1 MNQNTLNSLAA
12 KLDSQYQRILEA
24 DDENMRVQIVQK
36 IYDEELSLADQH
48 TANNLSLIKDQF
60 LEINDTATAV
70 QYLIQWAN
78 AKELAHEN
86 SKRRE
91 NEDQFDQKYGTLTST
106 IFEQYELPED
116 INLERFVNAYRYSP
130 SPVNIVREAMHLLK
144 EHRIDYNKY
153 TFVDIGSGLG
163 RNLLIASE
171 YPFQKIT
178 GIEISSYLTEIA
190 KGNLDK
196 YNSPTQKCKD
206 IRLECTDILAYS
218 FPKENMILYFWE
230 PFTADVSGP
239 FMQSLSQFIRETG
252 LTIHLIFLGAVF
264 PAIET
269 SDLFKI
275 TEAKKIADSV
285 GVDWALSLYS
295 TNHNSL

>member
-12 KLDSQYQRILEA
+12 KLDSQYQQILETE
-24 DDENMRVQIVQK
+24 DENLRIQIVQK

-60 LEINDTATAV
+60 MEINDTATAI

-91 NEDQFDQKYGTLTST
+91 NEDQFDQQYGTLTST
-106 IFEQYELPED
+106 IIEQYELPEN
-116 INLERFVNAYRYSP
+116 INLDRFVNAYRYSP
-130 SPVNIVREAMHLLK
+130 SPVNIVKAAMQLLK
-144 EHRIDYNKY
+144 EHNIDYNKY
-153 TFVDIGSGLG
+153 SFFDIGSGLG

-171 YPFQKIT
+171 YPFQTIT

-190 KGNLDK
+190 KDNLDK
-196 YNSPTQKCKD
+196 YHSTTQKCKD

-218 FPKENMILYFWE
+218 FPKENMILYLWE
-230 PFTADVSGP
+230 PFTTDVSDP
-239 FMQSLSQFIRETG
+239 FIENLSRFIRETG
-252 LTIHLIFLGAVF
+252 ITVHLIFLGAVF
-264 PAIET
+264 PAVET

-275 TEAKKIADSV
+275 TEAKKTADSV
-285 GVDWALSLYS
+285 GIEWPVTLYS
-295 TNHNSL
+295 TNHNTL

>member
-1 MNQNTLNSLAA
+1 MNHNTLNSLAA
-12 KLDSQYQRILEA
+12 KLDSQYQRILET
-24 DDENMRVQIVQK
+24 DDENLRVQIVQK
-36 IYDEELSLADQH
+36 IYDDELSLADRH
-48 TANNLSLIKDQF
+48 TANNLNLIKDQF

-91 NEDQFDQKYGTLTST
+91 NEDQFDQQYGTLTST
-106 IFEQYELPED
+106 IIEQYELPED
-116 INLERFVNAYRYSP
+116 VNLDRFVNAYRYSP
-130 SPVNIVREAMHLLK
+130 SPVNVVREAMHLLR
-144 EHRIDYNKY
+144 EHHIDYSKY
-153 TFVDIGSGLG
+153 SFIDIGSGLG

-190 KGNLDK
+190 KSNLDK
-196 YNSPTQKCKD
+196 YLSPTQKCKD

-218 FPKENMILYFWE
+218 FPKEDMILYFWE

-239 FMQSLSQFIRETG
+239 FIENLSQFIRETG
-252 LTIHLIFLGAVF
+252 PTVHLLFLGAVF
-264 PAIET
+264 PAVET
-269 SDLFKI
+269 STLFKI
-275 TEAKKIADSV
+275 TETRKIADSV
-285 GVDWALSLYS
+285 GLDWPLTLCS
-295 TNHNSL
+295 TNH

>member
-1 MNQNTLNSLAA
+1 MNHNTLNSLAA
-12 KLDSQYQRILEA
+12 KLDSQYQRILET
-24 DDENMRVQIVQK
+24 DDENLRVQIVQK
-36 IYDEELSLADQH
+36 IYDEELSLADPH

-78 AKELAHEN
+78 AKEQAHEN

-91 NEDQFDQKYGTLTST
+91 NEDQFDQQHGTLTSK
-106 IFEQYELPED
+106 IIEQYELPENV
-116 INLERFVNAYRYSP
+116 NLDRFVNAYRYSP
-130 SPVNIVREAMHLLK
+130 SPVNVVREAMHLLK

-153 TFVDIGSGLG
+153 SFIDIGSGLG

-190 KGNLDK
+190 QGNLDK

-206 IRLECTDILAYS
+206 IRLECTDVLAYS
-218 FPKENMILYFWE
+218 FPKEDMILYFWE

-239 FMQSLSQFIRETG
+239 FIEKLSQFIRETG
-252 LTIHLIFLGAVF
+252 RTVHLLFLGAVF
-264 PAIET
+264 PAVET
-269 SDLFKI
+269 SALFKI
-275 TEAKKIADSV
+275 TETRKIADSV
-285 GVDWALSLYS
+285 GVDWPLTLCF
-295 TNHNSL
+295 TNH